1 MRGPDDIMRL
11 RDSRRTWLPAIV
23 CLLVSLGLVRP
34 GPPVRRA
41 LAQNARPVVHV
52 FLHLDA
58 KSSVVE
64 KTLQQHLSQ
73 LSVTVFG
80 RLRDFEERLAAG
92 APDAVLSIGPVLR
105 HHGEAVS
112 LQGYRDGKSVEP
124 YLLASINQP
133 LEGSLAGKTIGVVEL
148 LGREGTQAYVSD
160 LLKTTG
166 LKIKR
171 VAKVEDLLPLLEFSA
186 ADGVLLPGSM
196 LGMLVER
203 TRLTIKTRELPGAL
217 ADLPAIAVLNPAARE
232 IIFKSFQGLDAAT
245 KQLLG
250 IDSWRVP

>member
-1 MRGPDDIMRL
+1 MTRL
-11 RDSRRTWLPAIV
+11 SDSRRTALRALA
-23 CLLVSLGLVRP
+23 CLLVGLGSLMQAGRP
-34 GPPVRRA
+34 LRQA
-41 LAQNARPVVHV
+41 MAQNAKPVVHV

-64 KTLQQHLSQ
+64 RTLQQHLPQ
-73 LSVTVFG
+73 LDVTVFG
-80 RLRDFEERLAAG
+80 RLRDFEERLTASR
-92 APDAVLSIGPVLR
+92 PDAVLSIGPVLR
-105 HHGEAVS
+105 QHGQAVS

-124 YLLASINQP
+124 YVLASVNQP

-148 LGREGTQAYVSD
+148 LGREGTQAFVSD
-160 LLKTTG
+160 LLKTAT

-186 ADGVLLPGSM
+186 ADGVLLPSSM

-203 TRLTIKTRELPGAL
+203 TRLAIKTKELPGAL
-217 ADLPAIAVLNPAARE
+217 VGLPAIAVLNPAARDL
-232 IIFKSFQGLDAAT
+232 IVKSFQGLDAAT

-250 IDSWRVP
+250 IDSWRAP

>member
-1 MRGPDDIMRL
+1 
-11 RDSRRTWLPAIV
+11 
-23 CLLVSLGLVRP
+23 
-34 GPPVRRA
+34 VRRA